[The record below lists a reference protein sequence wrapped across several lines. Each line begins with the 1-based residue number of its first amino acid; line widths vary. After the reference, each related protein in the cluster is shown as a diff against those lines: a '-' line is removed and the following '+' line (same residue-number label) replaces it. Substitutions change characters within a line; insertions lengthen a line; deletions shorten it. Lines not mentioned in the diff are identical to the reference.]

1 MFFNFLKK
9 IKPKIEEKS
18 TEIDKKE
25 QERLIREENDKLV
38 EERCKELQAI
48 IDSRLPFEKI
58 FKIGDV
64 VKYTKI
70 PNDFKMGVIQFQP
83 LRIGVYPYLGYA
95 KPLHYFVDESRMMVQ
110 YFDNNGNLQKIND
123 ETKWF
128 ESV

>member
-1 MFFNFLKK
+1 MFLKFLKK
-9 IKPKIEEKS
+9 DKPQESI
-18 TEIDKKE
+18 IDKKE
-25 QERLIREENDKLV
+25 EERRIREENDKLIG
-38 EERCKELQAI
+38 EKCKELQEI
-48 IDSRLPFEKI
+48 IDSRLPFEKT

-83 LRIGVYPYLGYA
+83 LRIGVYPYWGYA
-95 KPLHYFVDESRMMVQ
+95 KPEHYFIDESRMVVE
-110 YFDNNGNLQKIND
+110 YFDNNGNIQQINE